1 MSVAYTVRAHPTDAE
16 LLMSIINPHIRFVY
30 EDYKSLPESMAKR
43 YELLDGEI
51 LMVPAPTTTHQ
62 FLSRNVAYLLHGF
75 VRQHA
80 LGTVLSSPVDVV
92 FGEGDA
98 REIIQPDVLYVSV
111 ARANIILVEEIRG
124 APDLIVEVLSP
135 GTETRDRTYK
145 KHLYG
150 RYGVPEYWIVDPV
163 SETVEVYQSSGA
175 KFDDPRI
182 YRSDDRLNSTLF
194 IGLDINLREVFQVR

>member
-1 MSVAYTVRAHPTDAE
+1 MSVV
-16 LLMSIINPHIRFVY
+16 NPHIRFVY
-30 EDYKSLPESMAKR
+30 EDYKALPESMAKR

-62 FLSRNVAYLLHGF
+62 FLSRNVAFVLHGF

-80 LGTVLSSPVDVV
+80 LGTVLSSPIDVV

-98 REIIQPDVLYVSV
+98 REIVQPDVLYVSV
-111 ARANIILVEEIRG
+111 KHADIILVEEIRG
-124 APDLIVEVLSP
+124 APDLVVEVVSP

-150 RYGVPEYWIVDPV
+150 RYGVREYWIVDPV
-163 SETVEVYQSSGA
+163 AETVVVYQSSGA
-175 KFDDPRI
+175 KFDDPTT
-182 YRSDDRLNSTLF
+182 YRADDTLNSTLF
-194 IGLDINLREVFQVR
+194 VGLDINLREVFKVR